1 MRPVRRAFS
10 LVEATLSFALFL
22 LVLGLITQGFRQLS
36 LITRYFDNKSQSFS
50 LANDALQQIGR
61 DCLEA
66 TRILVPAPGDLASY
80 DQLELERMEIAHW
93 DNYFPTPVPSPWNPQ
108 DPAFRETLLY
118 FVTAGDLM
126 LRITQGTDVQERLVA
141 QKIQGLRVQ
150 RSGEVSLEVRIA
162 MLEDTRV
169 LTFSKCIWLP
179 QSLRRVEP

>member
-1 MRPVRRAFS
+1 MKRCRRGFN
-10 LVEATLSFALFL
+10 LVEAILSFALFL
-22 LVLGLITQGFRQLS
+22 LVLSLIAQGFRQLS
-36 LITRYFDNKSQSFS
+36 IITRYFDTKSQSFS

-80 DQLELERMEIAHW
+80 DQLEVERMQIAHW

-118 FVTAGDLM
+118 FVNAGDLT
-126 LRITQGTDVQERLVA
+126 LRITQGAVAQERLVA
-141 QKIQGLRVQ
+141 QRIQGLSVQ
-150 RSGEVSLEVRIA
+150 RSGQVSLEVRVS

-169 LTFSKCIWLP
+169 LTFSKCLWLP